1 MSTVKKVLA
10 SAGTI
15 TVALG
20 ALLTAASAAS
30 ASTPVCTTTGPLAG
44 SCGDQVNTYG
54 NGWDVKWQLAR
65 VNEPIIAYPDF
76 SGSTQ
81 ITNDPA
87 TDFYTVNTTPAN
99 SDERV
104 FEYAP
109 NGVKSGLCVS
119 DPVGGVAGDSRDG
132 LVLRVCNGS
141 KFQQFTGLG
150 NTQNTAGLQWKN
162 LASGQIVQPNGTS
175 AQLSTVAT
183 VANRTGSYW
192 GWNSPGVVPGA

>member
-1 MSTVKKVLA
+1 MLA
-10 SAGTI
+10 
-15 TVALG
+15 VAFG
-20 ALLTAASAAS
+20 GLLTAASAAS
-30 ASTPVCTTTGPLAG
+30 ASTSVCTTTGALAG

-81 ITNDPA
+81 ITTDPA
-87 TDFYTVNTTPAN
+87 TDFYTVNTTPGNA
-99 SDERV
+99 DERV
-104 FEYAP
+104 FQYAP
-109 NGVKSGLCVS
+109 NGVRSGLCVS
-119 DPVGGVAGDSRDG
+119 DPMGGVAGDSRDG
-132 LVLRVCNGS
+132 LVLRTCNGS
-141 KFQQFTGLG
+141 KFQQFAGVATL
-150 NTQNTAGLQWKN
+150 NTNGTQWRN

-192 GWNSPGVVPGA
+192 GWNSPGVVPAG